1 MTEPAAA
8 EDDTSEPSAAAP
20 SAGAADAETTA
31 APAPSRS
38 WMTLETRS
46 RRLLIGL
53 GIYLVCLVVFAL
65 VGADRLSVHTP
76 YNHFAHLADA
86 WLHGRQDLRG
96 GAPGYAMNNDFA
108 VYDGK
113 TYISFPPFPALL
125 MMPVVWLAGS
135 PENFRDAQF
144 IIWLAGVGPAV
155 LFLVLEKMR
164 RTGRSGRTEYE
175 NVFLALLFAFGTV
188 YFFSAVQGTV
198 WFAAHVVGIGLT
210 ALFVL
215 CALDAER
222 PILAGL
228 LLGCMFLTRTTTLL
242 LGTFF
247 VFELIRASYIKKTG
261 ASLPSEGTLGER
273 IAATMRGVDRRQ
285 LLYAAAFFAIP
296 LLFCFGVAARM
307 NYARFHDPRP
317 WAFGHEYL
325 TVGWQGRIH
334 RWGLFSYHFLP
345 RNLGVMLASLPW
357 RPAPNEAFGAFPGPI
372 GDALRSV
379 LHRDVTVPFQISGH
393 GIALWFTTPFYFWL
407 LRPSRATFLTWAAF
421 FGALGPLVMNLL
433 YQNSGW
439 FQFGYRFSNDYVVL
453 LFVMLAVGVPRF
465 GRLFQY
471 AAAWAVLWNLF
482 GAVTFERPMYGAF
495 YSHDPNA
502 VFPQD

>member
-8 EDDTSEPSAAAP
+8 EDETSESSAPEPAAAAP
-20 SAGAADAETTA
+20 HR
-31 APAPSRS
+31 PSRA
-38 WMTLETRS
+38 WLALETRS

-53 GIYLVCLVVFAL
+53 GVYLVCLMVFAI
-65 VGADRLSVHTP
+65 VGSDRLSVHTP

-86 WLHGRQDLRG
+86 WLHGRHDLRG

-125 MMPVVWLAGS
+125 MLPVVWLAGS

-144 IIWLAGVGPAV
+144 IIWLSGVGPAV

-164 RTGRSGRTEYE
+164 RTGRSARTETE

-228 LLGCMFLTRTTTLL
+228 LLGFMFLTRTTTLL

-247 VFELIRASYIKKTG
+247 VFELVRASYIKKT
-261 ASLPSEGTLGER
+261 SLPGLPVQGTLEER
-273 IAATMRGVDRRQ
+273 MGDTLRGLEWRH
-285 LLYAAAFFAIP
+285 LLYASGCFALP
-296 LLFCFGVAARM
+296 LLLCLGVAAQM

-325 TVGWQGRIH
+325 TVGWQGRIR

-357 RPAPNEAFGAFPGPI
+357 RPAPNEAFGVFPGPI
-372 GDALRSV
+372 GDALRTV
-379 LHRDVTVPFQISGH
+379 LRREVTVPFQISGH
-393 GIALWFTTPFYFWL
+393 GVSLWFTTPFYFWL
-407 LRPSRATFLTWAAF
+407 LRPKRATYLTWAAF

-439 FQFGYRFSNDYVVL
+439 FQFGYRFSNDYAVL

-465 GRLFQY
+465 GRSFQV
-471 AAAWAVLWNLF
+471 AAVWAVLWNLV
-482 GAVTFERPMYGAF
+482 GAVTFERPAYSAF